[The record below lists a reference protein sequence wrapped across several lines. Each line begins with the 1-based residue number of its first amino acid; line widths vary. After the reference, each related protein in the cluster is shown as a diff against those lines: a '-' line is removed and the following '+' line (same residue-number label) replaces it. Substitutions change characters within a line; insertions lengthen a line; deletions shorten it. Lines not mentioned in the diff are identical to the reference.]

1 MKWGTSVGLLGM
13 LGVLAV
19 LANTAACWRIDVYAV
34 TPDSGTDAGSG
45 GTGTG
50 GANGAGGSSGPVPS
64 AGCGKTSPFSFGAVP
79 NQEPNAAPGSGHTV
93 GHGVGGYVTIQSSGK
108 TRAFTMRL
116 PDNYDPNHPY
126 WLSFTFHTGSGNAYG
141 VDNGGGNGYVMAY
154 YGLQELSNNGLI
166 FVAPDGLGGG
176 WGNSNGEDLKLVDD
190 MVKLIEDSYCVDT
203 THLFAQGFA
212 YGGGMTYAIA
222 CARAKVFRG
231 VAIYEGAVFSG
242 CDNGNDPIAYWQMV
256 GLTDTT
262 CTIDMARP
270 MRDQFAKNNGCT
282 IAEPPQPPQP
292 PPYLNPGGHVC
303 TDYTG
308 CSSGHPLR
316 WCVHQSGL
324 ANAVVDGTQ
333 DPYNSCATAP
343 STCSTTCPCSWV
355 PDDVWKWM
363 TTNF

>member
-166 FVAPDGLGGG
+166 FVAPDGLGAAGG
-176 WGNSNGEDLKLVDD
+176 IPTEKTS
-190 MVKLIEDSYCVDT
+190 DSLT
-203 THLFAQGFA
+203 T
-212 YGGGMTYAIA
+212 
-222 CARAKVFRG
+222 
-231 VAIYEGAVFSG
+231 
-242 CDNGNDPIAYWQMV
+242 W
-256 GLTDTT
+256 
-262 CTIDMARP
+262 
-270 MRDQFAKNNGCT
+270 
-282 IAEPPQPPQP
+282 
-292 PPYLNPGGHVC
+292 
-303 TDYTG
+303 
-308 CSSGHPLR
+308 SS
-316 WCVHQSGL
+316 
-324 ANAVVDGTQ
+324 
-333 DPYNSCATAP
+333 
-343 STCSTTCPCSWV
+343 
-355 PDDVWKWM
+355 
-363 TTNF
+363 